1 MLCHR
6 EAALMRASPRP
17 KPLLQFQLGDEVLIE
32 DKVGR
37 VIGIRYGQIAYDVI
51 FQNRV
56 FLNVSPERVHLAWPA
71 FGSQHGGAVNINE

>member
-1 MLCHR
+1 M
-6 EAALMRASPRP
+6 
-17 KPLLQFQLGDEVLIE
+17 QFQIGDEVFID

-37 VIGIRYGQIAYDVI
+37 VVGIRYGQIAYDVI

-71 FGSQHGGAVNINE
+71 PGSEPGRPMNINE

>member
-1 MLCHR
+1 
-6 EAALMRASPRP
+6 MRASPRP

-37 VIGIRYGQIAYDVI
+37 VIGIRYGKIAYDVI

-56 FLNVSPERVHLAWPA
+56 FLNVSPERVNLAWPA
-71 FGSQHGGAVNINE
+71 LGSEPGRATNINA